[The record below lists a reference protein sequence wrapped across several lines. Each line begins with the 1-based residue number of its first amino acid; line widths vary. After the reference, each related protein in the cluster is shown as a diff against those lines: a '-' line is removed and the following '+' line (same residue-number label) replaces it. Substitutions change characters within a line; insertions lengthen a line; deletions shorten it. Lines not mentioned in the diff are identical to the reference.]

1 MSLLHYLPAVPRP
14 LLPTCAL
21 VLLLAAS
28 LAAQGQAPPLPVPT
42 QGLAGQQV
50 PLIPLTL
57 LAIDPAAENDSLFA
71 PYRDRRPAL
80 LRADSLIGE
89 AFEAR
94 GPEVKWVLPPALR
107 KVARRAPGIVDD
119 PDQMGQALLRSPKLK
134 DVPDPLRASLR
145 KLTAV
150 AGGRV
155 VMVPAA
161 LGFSRGP
168 DGRPHA
174 ELSLVAAD
182 TRSGK
187 VLWRSLAIGSGATPD
202 AALTAALDAVLPFE
216 P

>member
-1 MSLLHYLPAVPRP
+1 
-14 LLPTCAL
+14 
-21 VLLLAAS
+21 
-28 LAAQGQAPPLPVPT
+28 
-42 QGLAGQQV
+42 
-50 PLIPLTL
+50 
-57 LAIDPAAENDSLFA
+57 
-71 PYRDRRPAL
+71 
-80 LRADSLIGE
+80 
-89 AFEAR
+89 
-94 GPEVKWVLPPALR
+94 
-107 KVARRAPGIVDD
+107 
-119 PDQMGQALLRSPKLK
+119 
-134 DVPDPLRASLR
+134 
-145 KLTAV
+145 V